1 MKRMLFLAA
10 AALLA
15 VAPAALAQSTLTAPP
30 EAKKTPAEPVE
41 KIDTATF
48 IRMFASSN
56 VFEIQSS
63 QLAAQSSASDAVRY
77 FARRMIIDH
86 TKAGRDFKAALLWS
100 LEIAALEPALQPRE
114 QQALDALKA
123 TSGVEFDKAYVAA
136 QVQAHGEAVAL
147 FRNYANAGDDPALKE
162 FARKTQPVL
171 EMHLEH
177 VNELQ
182 GQG

>member
-10 AALLA
+10 AAFLA
-15 VAPAALAQSTLTAPP
+15 AALAALAQSTLTAPP

-56 VFEIQSS
+56 AFEIRSS
-63 QLAAQSSASDAVRY
+63 QLAAQSSASDAVKQ
-77 FARRMIIDH
+77 FARQMIIDH
-86 TKAGRDFKAALLWS
+86 TKAGQDFKAARLWS
-100 LEIAALEPALQPRE
+100 LEIAAPGPALQPKE
-114 QQALDALKA
+114 QRALDALMA
-123 TSGVEFDKAYVAA
+123 ASGVEFEKAYVAA

-147 FRNYANAGDDPALKE
+147 LRNYAHAGDDLALKE

-177 VNELQ
+177 ANELQ